1 MRKRFPFAVWFVLS
15 AVASTAAIAD
25 EADGARHRAVS
36 VGVLVGPSLPV
47 PANISVLVKLF
58 DLFAVGG
65 SYGFLPHQLSQAALS
80 ALSLSDTSVEAWSR
94 DVEVRVFP
102 FRGAFFVGAAAG
114 EQHVGVTVRDANG
127 ISGLD
132 LKTRYVTPRL
142 GWLGTWGPGF
152 SVSFDMGAQLAL
164 KTDLAQTGAASQTD
178 TLSTVSKYAS
188 VPQPSMNLKIGWM
201 F

>member
-1 MRKRFPFAVWFVLS
+1 MPKRFPFAMWFVLS
-15 AVASTAAIAD
+15 AAVSTAAKAD
-25 EADGARHRAVS
+25 EPDGARHRPVS

-58 DLFAVGG
+58 DVFAVGG
-65 SYGFLPHQLSQAALS
+65 SYGFLPHRLSQAALS
-80 ALSLSDTSVEAWSR
+80 ALSLADTSIDAWSR

-102 FRGAFFVGAAAG
+102 FRGAFFLGSAAG
-114 EQHVGVTVRDANG
+114 EQHLGVTVRGPNG

-132 LKTRYVTPRL
+132 LKTLYVTPRL

-164 KTDLAQTGAASQTD
+164 KTDLAQTGVASQSD
-178 TLSTVSKYAS
+178 ALSTVSRYAR